1 MPELNFMVDGVEPAR
16 FAVSPLLNFKLRIEN
31 ADREQAIQAI
41 ALRCQ
46 IRIEPTRRHYHER

>member
-1 MPELNFMVDGVEPAR
+1 MPDLNFIVDGVESAR

-31 ADREQAIQAI
+31 ADREQAIQTI

-46 IRIEPTRRHYHER
+46 IRIEPTRRQYHPS